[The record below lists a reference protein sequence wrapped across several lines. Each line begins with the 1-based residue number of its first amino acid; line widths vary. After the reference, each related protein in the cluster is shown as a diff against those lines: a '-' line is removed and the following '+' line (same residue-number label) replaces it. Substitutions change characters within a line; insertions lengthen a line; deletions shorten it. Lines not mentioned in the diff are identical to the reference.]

1 MDNDPMNDA
10 EMNKPYDLPM
20 LTDAL
25 ARARRL
31 VEGLEKAQAETEAPP
46 PDLSPEKLAEGKMAL
61 DNALAAARRTQSA
74 LNAAYEI
81 ALLDIQDTDNTDHA
95 SN

>member
-1 MDNDPMNDA
+1 MPAKDS
-10 EMNKPYDLPM
+10 EYDLPM

-31 VEGLEKAQAETEAPP
+31 VDGLEKARTDTEASPSG
-46 PDLSPEKLAEGKMAL
+46 LSPGKLAEGKMAL
-61 DNALAAARRTQSA
+61 DNALAAAQRAQAA
-74 LNAAYEI
+74 LSAAYEI
-81 ALLDIQDTDNTDHA
+81 ALLDIQDIDNTDHA